1 MGFKYALVFA
11 DGEDAGEAEYPY
23 QLRPGD
29 QIHLDDSRRA
39 RVTAV
44 IPIERAAEFV
54 EDATYG
60 LLEIEPLP

>member
-1 MGFKYALVFA
+1 MGFKYALVLA
-11 DGEDAGEAEYPY
+11 DGEDAGEAEYGY

-29 QIHLDDSRRA
+29 EIYLDDTRRA

-44 IPIERAAEFV
+44 IPVERAAEFV
-54 EDATYG
+54 DDATYG